1 MALRSAARQLKRQ
14 PMRFRRSTAT
24 NLVLN
29 LLVGLCALI
38 LAFPLVW
45 IVMMSLKQQAEIMA
59 WPPSFV
65 FSPTLDNFRVLFD
78 VAKAGATSYGT
89 IKVDFLTPITNSV
102 VIALG
107 SVLVSLAVGVPAA
120 YVLARRDIPFKED
133 IAFFILGFRFA
144 PVFLVVIPLFSVFQT
159 VGLYDTYLGMIWVY
173 QVVTLPMMVWL
184 SRSYIEDIPKDI
196 EEAAAMDGARPFRV
210 MLHIVLPLLKPGL
223 IGASLLIFL
232 LAWHNFALGLI
243 LSSTKAPVTVALLK
257 LLNPGVQFYPVMAAG
272 LVLTMIIPVILIV
285 IGQRHLERGLTFGAV
300 K

>member
-1 MALRSAARQLKRQ
+1 
-14 PMRFRRSTAT
+14 MRFRRSTAT

-45 IVMMSLKQQAEIMA
+45 IVTMSLKQQAEIMA

>member
-1 MALRSAARQLKRQ
+1 MRVYRSGI
-14 PMRFRRSTAT
+14 AT
-24 NLVLN
+24 LMLN
-29 LLVGLCALI
+29 LLVAFCGAV

-45 IVMMSLKQQAEIMA
+45 IVMMSLKGQADVMA
-59 WPPSFV
+59 WPPNFI
-65 FSPTLDNFRVLFD
+65 FTPTFENFRVLFD
-78 VAKAGATSYGT
+78 FAQAGATSYGT

-107 SVLVSLAVGVPAA
+107 SVIVSLFVGVPAG

-144 PVFLVVIPLFSVFQT
+144 PVLLVVIPLFNIFQT
-159 VGLYDTYLGMIWVY
+159 IGLYDTYFGMIWVY
-173 QVVTLPMMVWL
+173 QVVTLPMIVWL

-196 EEAAAMDGARPFRV
+196 EEAAAMDGAKPVRIV
-210 MLHIVLPLLKPGL
+210 LHIVLPLLKPGL
-223 IGASLLIFL
+223 IGASLLVFL

-272 LVLTMIIPVILIV
+272 LVVTMIVPVILIV
-285 IGQRHLERGLTFGAV
+285 VGQRHLERGLTFGAV

>member
-1 MALRSAARQLKRQ
+1 
-14 PMRFRRSTAT
+14 
-24 NLVLN
+24 
-29 LLVGLCALI
+29 
-38 LAFPLVW
+38 
-45 IVMMSLKQQAEIMA
+45 
-59 WPPSFV
+59 
-65 FSPTLDNFRVLFD
+65 
-78 VAKAGATSYGT
+78 
-89 IKVDFLTPITNSV
+89 
-102 VIALG
+102 
-107 SVLVSLAVGVPAA
+107 
-120 YVLARRDIPFKED
+120 
-133 IAFFILGFRFA
+133 
-144 PVFLVVIPLFSVFQT
+144 
-159 VGLYDTYLGMIWVY
+159 MIWVY

>member
-1 MALRSAARQLKRQ
+1 
-14 PMRFRRSTAT
+14 MRFKRSTLA

-29 LLVGLCALI
+29 LLVGLCAVI
-38 LAFPLVW
+38 LTFPLAW
-45 IVMMSLKQQAEIMA
+45 IVVMSLKQQAEVMT
-59 WPPSFV
+59 WPPTFV
-65 FSPTLDNFRVLFD
+65 FSPTLENFRVLFD
-78 VAKAGATSYGT
+78 VAQAASTSYGT

-107 SVLVSLAVGVPAA
+107 SVFVSLLVGVPAG
-120 YVLARRDIPFKED
+120 YVLARRDIPLKED
-133 IAFFILGFRFA
+133 IAFFVLGFRFA
-144 PVFLVVIPLFSVFQT
+144 PVLLVVIPLFNFFQT
-159 VGLYDTYLGMIWVY
+159 VGLYDTYFGMIWVY
-173 QVVTLPMMVWL
+173 QVITLPMIVWL

-196 EEAAAMDGARPFRV
+196 EEAAAMDGAKPFRV
-210 MLHIVLPLLKPGL
+210 VLHIVLPLLKPGL

-272 LVLTMIIPVILIV
+272 LVVTMIIPVILIV

>member
-1 MALRSAARQLKRQ
+1 
-14 PMRFRRSTAT
+14 MRFRRSTAT

-196 EEAAAMDGARPFRV
+196 EEAAAMDGARPFRG

>member
-1 MALRSAARQLKRQ
+1 
-14 PMRFRRSTAT
+14 MRFRRSTAT

-29 LLVGLCALI
+29 LLVSLCALI